1 MNIRSSRN
9 NETGWLEEGLAVHFS
24 LSDLKKQGRLSN
36 DILYPWNGVTEDI
49 LKIARNHRQSYIF
62 IWFPHRFGKD
72 HKENTKYQ
80 NVIQRIVPTR
90 TGYNAIKSEV
100 VVWMSAVNFTDVLK
114 EEDVIQKPWTDE
126 DHWTMYKNEQ
136 DYIYKEAAKAHENK
150 MLHQR
155 QRHDNSQGELEPT
168 ILTSR
173 ASDL

>member
-1 MNIRSSRN
+1 M
-9 NETGWLEEGLAVHFS
+9 
-24 LSDLKKQGRLSN
+24 
-36 DILYPWNGVTEDI
+36 
-49 LKIARNHRQSYIF
+49 
-62 IWFPHRFGKD
+62 
-72 HKENTKYQ
+72 
-80 NVIQRIVPTR
+80 IQRVVPTR

-100 VVWMSAVNFTDVLK
+100 VVWLSAVNFTTTLRED
-114 EEDVIQKPWTDE
+114 DVIQKPWTDE